1 MGALKKGLHMADTLT
16 PGLVLGDVS
25 KAHLFDMLLDRARA
39 ELGETASDYA
49 CLRLM
54 ARWSEPVAIARGDKP
69 IDARCA
75 LDSAIRSCRR
85 NSYAAG
91 IEAYEAERD
100 HYDDSALEGC
110 WQRVT

>member
-1 MGALKKGLHMADTLT
+1 MGALKKGLQMAETIT

-54 ARWSEPVAIARGDKP
+54 RRWSEPVAMARGDRG
-69 IDARCA
+69 IDAA
-75 LDSAIRSCRR
+75 KTLDSVIRKCRR
-85 NSYAAG
+85 NGVQRYTD
-91 IEAYEAERD
+91 AYKAERD
-100 HYDDSALEGC
+100 HYDDSRLEGC